1 LPKGLPNIVF
11 VEETLKDHLWETLK
25 RLKTNNSNEKAA
37 KWVTLQCDEILE
49 YMKIINGHVPQNV
62 LKKQQNIIECSPIF
76 ITPPPNFNLPFHD

>member
-1 LPKGLPNIVF
+1 LLKGLPNTIF
-11 VEETLKDHLWETLK
+11 VEETLKYHLLEPLK

-62 LKKQQNIIECSPIF
+62 LKRQQNNIECSPIF